1 MAKEIEHPNMFDYMN
16 QIFYKKRT
24 YPYNKKI
31 ANAYLML
38 MWLSHDQ
45 KLMPI
50 IHKIARLQW
59 YVPDDIIYEYL
70 MDAVP
75 KGKRFIKWDKKL
87 AEDKKRVKNIED
99 LMSETKLSKR
109 EATYVINKLER
120 LEDAN

>member
-1 MAKEIEHPNMFDYMN
+1 
-16 QIFYKKRT
+16 
-24 YPYNKKI
+24 
-31 ANAYLML
+31 
-38 MWLSHDQ
+38 
-45 KLMPI
+45 
-50 IHKIARLQW
+50 
-59 YVPDDIIYEYL
+59 